1 MIRIK
6 TGIKFT
12 ETTKGLRAEMH
23 RGDTVAFT
31 VRMQDDEGVPIPFVP
46 GDKIYFLVTEDPKL
60 TTTLI
65 HKEIDTFPDGKAL
78 VNILPADTKPL
89 QFNREYHQTIRAVLS
104 SGLVRTL
111 AYGPFVVLEEVPYE

>member
-46 GDKIYFLVTEDPKL
+46 GDKLYFLVTEDPKL

-65 HKEIDTFPDGKAL
+65 KKEITTFPDGKAL
-78 VNILPADTKPL
+78 VNILSVDTKTL
-89 QFNREYHQTIRAVLS
+89 QFSREYHQTIRAVLA

-111 AYGPFVVLEEVPYE
+111 IYGPYVLLEEVPYE

>member
-31 VRMQDDEGVPIPFVP
+31 VRMQDDEGVPIPLVA
-46 GDKIYFLVTEDPKL
+46 GDKLYFLVTEDPKL

-65 HKEIDTFPDGKAL
+65 RKEITTFQDGKAL
-78 VNILPADTKPL
+78 VTLLPVDTKPL
-89 QFNREYHQTIRAVLS
+89 RFSRDYFYAVRVVRAA
-104 SGLVRTL
+104 GLVRTL
-111 AYGPFVVLEEVPYE
+111 VDGPFAVLEEVPYE

>member
-31 VRMQDDEGVPIPFVP
+31 VRMQDDEGVSIPFVP

-78 VNILPADTKPL
+78 VNILSSDTKPL
-89 QFNREYHQTIRAVLS
+89 QFNREYHQTIRAVLL

>member
-31 VRMQDDEGVPIPFVP
+31 VRMQDDEGVSIPFVP

-65 HKEIDTFPDGKAL
+65 HKEITDFPDGKAL
-78 VNILPADTKPL
+78 VNILSADTKPL
-89 QFNREYHQTIRAVLS
+89 QFNREYHQTIRAVLL

>member
-46 GDKIYFLVTEDPKL
+46 GDKLYFLVTEDPKL

-78 VNILPADTKPL
+78 VNILPVDTKML
-89 QFNREYHQTIRAVLS
+89 QFVLA

-111 AYGPFVVLEEVPYE
+111 IYGPYVLLEEVPYE